1 MSKNSWMQFHWT
13 PNTYPSLNDKRQIK
27 LNKISEI
34 KDYFVAEIKEIEL
47 ISKMLSKYIAYFDY
61 YDESLIVLSAT
72 SGAIS
77 IASSAT
83 VDHLKQ
89 VPALV
94 LHFQFL

>member
-1 MSKNSWMQFHWT
+1 
-13 PNTYPSLNDKRQIK
+13 
-27 LNKISEI
+27 
-34 KDYFVAEIKEIEL
+34 
-47 ISKMLSKYIAYFDY
+47 MLSKYIAYFDY